1 MDNARLQADI
11 SQLRDTFLMRLG
23 AMQQQIED
31 LQKQV
36 AELKEAKPSG
46 GSSGGRWETTGE
58 TAHTITHLARGKDS
72 KGTLFLLLWS
82 GTTNFSISYYWLGET
97 NKDEILAQIETLSGK
112 KFTSLPWINDVR
124 VEKDVLKAQ
133 MLPCNHFGMH
143 QTIKVKGEK
152 TKYFIDKFYAFDALP
167 ATPPPTAPAT
177 ATPKAEP
184 KPQPAAF
191 DLSRKLLEAWKKYGI
206 PEEKAKLALKGA
218 KDDTVADMVLA
229 YLGQVI
235 VIDGDLFDKG
245 FIVPMSADQRNALYE
260 YGKATY
266 DLTET
271 EVKIIFRW
279 FGEAKLQSDVGGNT
293 DIGKLQM
300 WQFEYAIDIAQDE
313 LKKSRM

>member
-46 GSSGGRWETTGE
+46 GSGGGRWETTGE

-112 KFTSLPWINDVR
+112 KFTSLPWVNDVR
-124 VEKDVLKAQ
+124 IEKDVLKAQ
-133 MLPCNHFGMH
+133 MLPCIHFGMH

-167 ATPPPTAPAT
+167 ATPPQTAP

-184 KPQPAAF
+184 KPQPVAF
-191 DLSRKLLEAWKKYGI
+191 DLTRKLLEAWKKYGI

-235 VIDGDLFDKG
+235 PIDGHLFDEG
-245 FIVPMSADQRNALYE
+245 FIVPADTEHRAALYA
-260 YGKATY
+260 YGNATY
-266 DLTET
+266 ELTEK
-271 EVKIIFRW
+271 EVKIVFRW
-279 FGEAKLQSDVGGNT
+279 FSEAKLQSDVGGSM
-293 DIGKLQM
+293 DKLQM